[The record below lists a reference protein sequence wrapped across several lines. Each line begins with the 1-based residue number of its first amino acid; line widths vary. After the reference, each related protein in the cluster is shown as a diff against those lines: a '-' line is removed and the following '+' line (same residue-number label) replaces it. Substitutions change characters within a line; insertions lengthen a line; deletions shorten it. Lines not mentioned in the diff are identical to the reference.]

1 VKETKIYN
9 PYLSE
14 SMFFKPEQMY
24 GESREV
30 FKEIPY
36 IEKGNIYF
44 IAERVRVR
52 VIPTS
57 VKLSEDAII
66 RFVVQADGHQ
76 ERQVEIEAAPLFIDL
91 GNMFRKVFGDS
102 ETLQRNMIGVS
113 DHQEYLEK
121 LRASN
126 DSIPII
132 GVSYMEG
139 LQNKKNIPL
148 RIHTPDGNYG
158 DLPFTIHS
166 ILSEYGIEIGDFP
179 KILYIGKSG
188 KLNER
193 IYRHEKIQEALAVI
207 DDENDIFL
215 YSFQFEDSR
224 LRISEVPPNT
234 VVHKK
239 EEVDDI
245 IEDDRIA
252 LVEMAL
258 INYFKPKMNTD
269 YVNSD
274 LNDSEIFKRALYG
287 KYNQL
292 SQEVDHD
299 GGFWNFG
306 SDKVLPALR
315 HEIHYSVHC

>member
-1 VKETKIYN
+1 
-9 PYLSE
+9 
-14 SMFFKPEQMY
+14 MY
-24 GESREV
+24 GESRKV

-36 IEKGNIYF
+36 IDKGNIYF

-52 VIPTS
+52 VIPES

-66 RFVVQADGHQ
+66 RFVVQADGQQ
-76 ERQVEIEAAPLFIDL
+76 ERSIEIEAAPLFIDL
-91 GNMFRKVFGDS
+91 GSMFRKVFGDS
-102 ETLQRNMIGVS
+102 ETLQKNMVGVR
-113 DHQEYLEK
+113 DHQEYMDK

-126 DSIPII
+126 DSAPII
-132 GVSYMEG
+132 GVSYIESR
-139 LQNKKNIPL
+139 QNKKNIPL
-148 RIHTPDGNYG
+148 RIHTPDGNFG

-207 DDENDIFL
+207 DDENDVFL

-224 LRISEVPPNT
+224 LKITEVPPNT
-234 VVHKK
+234 VIHKK

-245 IEDDRIA
+245 AEDDRVA

-258 INYFKPKMNTD
+258 INYFKPKMNID

-274 LNDSEIFKRALYG
+274 LNDSEIFQRALYE
-287 KYNQL
+287 KYNKL
-292 SQEVDHD
+292 VQEVDHD

-306 SDKVLPALR
+306 SDKVLPGLR
-315 HEIHYSVHC
+315 HEIHYPVNC